1 MPIAQTVKPL
11 PPEDLAHVLEHTRD
25 LWFEAS
31 GKSFFIT
38 GGTGFFG
45 MWLLESFAYIND
57 QLALGMQ
64 ATILTRDSV
73 AFAGKAP
80 HLAVRADL
88 QFIQGDIR
96 SFPFPEGEF
105 SHVIHAAVDYCAP
118 LELFTNNVEGARRTL
133 DFAVKAGASRYLLTS
148 SGAVYGPQPPE
159 ITHVSESYSGAPDTM
174 MIRSAYGE
182 AKRASEFLCAAYHER
197 FGIETTI
204 ARCFAFVG
212 PHLPL
217 NSNYAI
223 GNFIQDA
230 LLGGPIRIQGD
241 GTPRR
246 SYLYA
251 ADLTIC
257 LWTLLFKGRVGRAY
271 NVGSE
276 DEFSIEQIAHLV
288 AETVNRETEILIAT
302 EPKIGQPCL
311 RYLPSIHRA
320 KSELGLSALINVRE
334 SIRRTVDWYRKLKT

>member
-1 MPIAQTVKPL
+1 
-11 PPEDLAHVLEHTRD
+11 
-25 LWFEAS
+25 
-31 GKSFFIT
+31 
-38 GGTGFFG
+38 
-45 MWLLESFAYIND
+45 
-57 QLALGMQ
+57 
-64 ATILTRDSV
+64 
-73 AFAGKAP
+73 
-80 HLAVRADL
+80 
-88 QFIQGDIR
+88 
-96 SFPFPEGEF
+96 
-105 SHVIHAAVDYCAP
+105 
-118 LELFTNNVEGARRTL
+118 
-133 DFAVKAGASRYLLTS
+133 
-148 SGAVYGPQPPE
+148 
-159 ITHVSESYSGAPDTM
+159 M